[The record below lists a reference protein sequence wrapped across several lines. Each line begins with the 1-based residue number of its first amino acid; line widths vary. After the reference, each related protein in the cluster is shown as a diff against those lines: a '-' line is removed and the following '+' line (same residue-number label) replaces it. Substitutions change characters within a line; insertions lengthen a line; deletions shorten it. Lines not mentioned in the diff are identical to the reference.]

1 MRKRWVRILLFVLA
15 WVAIGFV
22 FSWQLRLL
30 ALNSGFT
37 MSWFNILSWELT
49 RWCLWIF
56 LFPLVLR
63 TIQHAPQFP
72 GSKKRFFLTNGIA
85 SIIISLFHM
94 AIFTIVYWYVIRLIE
109 GFEAG
114 LSITDAL
121 FGEVPKAIQ
130 RANLRLDKIFGMI
143 FAIDFHIG
151 ILIYWIILA
160 GYQALDY
167 SRRASEL
174 KTQLAQAQL
183 DALKMQLHPHFL
195 FNTLNSISALI
206 HKNPEDADE
215 MIGELGNFLR
225 LTLQSSSGLE
235 VTLEEELRF
244 LSSYLEIE
252 RIRFRNRLEV
262 EMQIDPETLPIKVP
276 NLILQ
281 PIIEN
286 AIRHGIA
293 HIHSGRIAVHSSKND
308 HRLLL
313 QVVNDGPELSDK
325 PLNGIGLSNVQE
337 RLRRL
342 YDGQYD
348 FRISNRAEGGVS
360 VELAIPIR
368 DPGVTT

>member
-1 MRKRWVRILLFVLA
+1 MQKRWVRVLLFVSA
-15 WVAIGFV
+15 WVAIGFI

-30 ALNSGFT
+30 ALNSGFNMT
-37 MSWFNILSWELT
+37 WSSIISWELT
-49 RWCLWIF
+49 RWGLWIF
-56 LFPLVLR
+56 LFPFVIR
-63 TIQHAPQFP
+63 TIRKSPQFP
-72 GSKKRFFLTNGIA
+72 GGGKRFFIMNGIA
-85 SIIISLFHM
+85 SIIFSLIHLATFSL
-94 AIFTIVYWYVIRLIE
+94 IYWFILR
-109 GFEAG
+109 FMDAF
-114 LSITDAL
+114 SANASFSDAL
-121 FGEVPKAIQ
+121 FEKLPEMIRTKTFDPDV
-130 RANLRLDKIFGMI
+130 IFKMI

-174 KTQLAQAQL
+174 NTQLAHAQL

-225 LTLQSSSGLE
+225 LTLQNNSGLE

-252 RIRFRNRLEV
+252 RIRFRNRLKV
-262 EMQIDPETLPIKVP
+262 EMQIDPETLSLGVP

-286 AIRHGIA
+286 AVRHGIA
-293 HIHSGRIAVHSSKND
+293 HINSGSIKVLSRKND
-308 HRLLL
+308 RHLFLE
-313 QVVNDGPELSDK
+313 VINDGPELSDK
-325 PLNGIGLSNVQE
+325 PTKGIGLNNVQE
-337 RLRRL
+337 RLRKL
-342 YDGQYD
+342 YNDNFM
-348 FRISNRAEGGVS
+348 FRISNRPEGGVS
-360 VELAIPIR
+360 VQMMIPIEQR
-368 DPGVTT
+368 K

>member
-1 MRKRWVRILLFVLA
+1 MQKRWIKILLFVLA
-15 WVAIGFV
+15 WVGIGFI

-30 ALNSGFT
+30 ALNSGFK
-37 MSWFNILSWELT
+37 MSWPSIISWEMT
-49 RWCLWIF
+49 RWCLWIV

-63 TIQHAPQFP
+63 AIRRSPQFP
-72 GSKKRFFLTNGIA
+72 GSGKRFFITNGITSILISLLHLA
-85 SIIISLFHM
+85 IFSII
-94 AIFTIVYWYVIRLIE
+94 YWFVIR
-109 GFEAG
+109 FTEAFAASA
-114 LSITDAL
+114 SITDAL
-121 FGEVPKAIQ
+121 FVKLPEAIQ
-130 RANLRLDKIFGMI
+130 KAQYDPERIFKMI

-160 GYQALDY
+160 GYHALDY

-174 KTQLAQAQL
+174 KTQLAQAKL

-252 RIRFRNRLEV
+252 RIRFRNRLKV
-262 EMQIDPETLPIKVP
+262 EMQIDPETLPLKVP

-293 HIHSGRIAVHSSKND
+293 HIHSGRIEVSSRKND
-308 HRLLL
+308 HHLFL

-325 PLNGIGLSNVQE
+325 PINGIGLSNVQE
-337 RLRRL
+337 RLKRL
-342 YDGQYD
+342 YTDEYE
-348 FRISNRAEGGVS
+348 FRLSNRSEGGVS
-360 VELAIPIR
+360 VEMTIPIR
-368 DPGVTT
+368 THA